1 LKKINHT
8 KNLFTRRIKMPEL
21 FLTGN
26 EYMFYCQKFKDM
38 YQILPQDKGSKLR
51 PYVTVESG
59 IVGESAVAANQVGI
73 TQVHEVTVKNGDSP
87 QDDVTTARRWYV
99 PKTYNW
105 GHLFDR
111 LDKIRTLGDPNNM
124 YALAAKKA
132 FGRNEDDCIIDAFFG
147 ANKTGQYGEST
158 TNFDGNNVVA
168 AGGTGLT
175 SEKLIKARTILL
187 GNEIDVETEK
197 LVCVITA
204 KQAGDLLADAKYNN
218 IQWGNPI
225 LQDGKLK
232 SWLGFEFV
240 HKEKL
245 PNSGS
250 TRYIPIFAKSCVAL
264 GEWSS
269 MIVDF
274 SSRKD
279 KQSKPYLYM
288 EQTIGATRL
297 DEKGC
302 VKVECVEA

>member
-1 LKKINHT
+1 
-8 KNLFTRRIKMPEL
+8 MPEL
-21 FLTGN
+21 FLTGP

-87 QDDVTTARRWYV
+87 QDEVTTARRWYV
-99 PKTYNW
+99 PRTFNW

-124 YALAAKKA
+124 YALTAKKA
-132 FGRNEDDCIIDAFFG
+132 FGRNEDDLIIEAYTG
-147 ANKTGQYGEST
+147 ANKTGQYGTVT
-158 TNFDGNNVVA
+158 TNFDSNNVVA
-168 AGGTGLT
+168 HGSAGLT
-175 SEKLIKARTILL
+175 TEKLIKARAIYLK
-187 GNEIDVETEK
+187 NEIDLDAERP
-197 LVCVITA
+197 VCVITA
-204 KQAGDLLADAKYNN
+204 KQEADLLNDAKYNN
-218 IQWGNPI
+218 IQWGKPI
-225 LQDGKLK
+225 LEDGKLK
-232 SWLGFEFV
+232 TWLGFDFV
-240 HKEKL
+240 HKENL
-245 PNSGS
+245 PFNSS
-250 TRYIPIFAKSCVAL
+250 TNIRTIPTFVKSCMAL
-264 GEWSS
+264 GEWLS

-288 EQTIGATRL
+288 EHTIGATRL

-302 VKVECVEA
+302 VAIECSEA